1 MLPPA
6 DLDGLSH
13 ADLKSLVLKLLEEV
27 AELRR
32 TVAAQRDEIARLKG
46 GPGRPNIKPSG
57 MDKATEPRPPPPTGS
72 EPRQKGGKTSKLSI
86 HEERTVTIAA
96 PPQGSRFKG
105 YTNFVVQ
112 DLVIRSHVVN
122 FRRERWQKPDG
133 DMMTAPLPAGI
144 SGHFGPE
151 LRRFVLAQ
159 YHQGQVTVPRLLAQ
173 LRAFG
178 IVISKRQLVR
188 LLIAGQDGFLAENR
202 EVLRAGLCGQV
213 WRNAMPRKGWP
224 LAPAF
229 GGCGLDRAWRSAEVC
244 HQEIDGEVWPRC
256 NFKPLVFSQFRTAVD
271 SMDKATEPRPPPPT
285 GSEPRQKGGK
295 TSKLS
300 IHEERTVTVAAPP
313 QGSRFKGYTN
323 FVVQDLVIRSYVVN
337 FRRERWQK
345 PDGDMMTAPL
355 PAGISGHF
363 GPELRRFVLAQYHQG
378 QMTVPRLLAQLRAF
392 GIVISKRQLVRLL
405 IAGQDGFLAENREVL
420 RAGLSSAAW
429 VTVDDTGARHK
440 AANGFCTQIGN
451 AHFVWFG
458 TTASKSRLNFLHLLR
473 AGHSDYV
480 INTEALDYMR
490 QRALSSPVIARLAEH
505 PQRFFTSQV
514 AWTAHLDRLG
524 ISALEV
530 NPDPVMVATEGALW
544 GSVKSHGFLPD
555 TVIVSDDAGQFNV
568 GPHGLCWVHAER
580 LVHKLDTFTD
590 EQRKAQRRTRALIW
604 RFYRD
609 LKTYRQHP
617 TPQCK
622 AALRARFD
630 RIFTRKTGFVTLDC
644 ALRSIPISRSD

>member
-202 EVLRAGLCGQV
+202 EVLRAGL
-213 WRNAMPRKGWP
+213 
-224 LAPAF
+224 
-229 GGCGLDRAWRSAEVC
+229 
-244 HQEIDGEVWPRC
+244 
-256 NFKPLVFSQFRTAVD
+256 
-271 SMDKATEPRPPPPT
+271 
-285 GSEPRQKGGK
+285 
-295 TSKLS
+295 
-300 IHEERTVTVAAPP
+300 
-313 QGSRFKGYTN
+313 
-323 FVVQDLVIRSYVVN
+323 
-337 FRRERWQK
+337 
-345 PDGDMMTAPL
+345 
-355 PAGISGHF
+355 
-363 GPELRRFVLAQYHQG
+363 
-378 QMTVPRLLAQLRAF
+378 
-392 GIVISKRQLVRLL
+392 
-405 IAGQDGFLAENREVL
+405 
-420 RAGLSSAAW
+420 SSAAW

-440 AANGFCTQIGN
+440 AANGFCTQVGN
-451 AHFVWFG
+451 AHFAWFG

-617 TPQCK
+617 TPQRK

-630 RIFTRKTGFVTLDC
+630 RIFTRKTGFVTLDRLL
-644 ALRSIPISRSD
+644 ARLHANKHELLMVLDRPEIPLHTNGSENDVRCQVTKRKVSGGTRSDTGRDCRDAFLGLSKTCAKLGFAFWDHLGSRLAVPNQPEVPYLPAIVRHRCATA